1 MSKSSKPQMH
11 SELLDP
17 NHSHFILVDDA
28 KHGFG
33 GEVGF
38 RADLESGLTRKF
50 GCSSVVIVVG
60 GGPRTARFV
69 FESVEENTPCVFLEV
84 NFDLILHS
92 SCNRYNSKKNKSKD
106 ND

>member
-1 MSKSSKPQMH
+1 LPSNKNFTAEYKMSKSSKPYSH

-50 GCSSVVIVVG
+50 GCSCVVIVVG
-60 GGPRTARFV
+60 GGPFTARFV

-84 NFDLILHS
+84 IKFFVFIFNKIL
-92 SCNRYNSKKNKSKD
+92 
-106 ND
+106 

>member
-1 MSKSSKPQMH
+1 MSKSSKPKMH

-50 GCSSVVIVVG
+50 GCSCVVIVVG
-60 GGPRTARFV
+60 GGPFTARFV

-84 NFDLILHS
+84 INFFAFIF
-92 SCNRYNSKKNKSKD
+92 NKI
-106 ND
+106 

>member
-1 MSKSSKPQMH
+1 MKKASKPISQC
-11 SELLDP
+11 ELLDP
-17 NHSHFILVDDA
+17 NHSHFILVDDG
-28 KHGFG
+28 KQEFG

-50 GCSSVVIVVG
+50 GCSNVVIVVG

-84 NFDLILHS
+84 HLNFFSL
-92 SCNRYNSKKNKSKD
+92 YGKD
-106 ND
+106 

>member
-1 MSKSSKPQMH
+1 MNDSSNPQMQ
-11 SELLDP
+11 SDYLDP

-50 GCSSVVIVVG
+50 GCSCVVIVVG
-60 GGPRTARFV
+60 GGPFTARFV

-84 NFDLILHS
+84 IKFFAIVYLVNLYLHL
-92 SCNRYNSKKNKSKD
+92 KGGPLQ
-106 ND
+106 